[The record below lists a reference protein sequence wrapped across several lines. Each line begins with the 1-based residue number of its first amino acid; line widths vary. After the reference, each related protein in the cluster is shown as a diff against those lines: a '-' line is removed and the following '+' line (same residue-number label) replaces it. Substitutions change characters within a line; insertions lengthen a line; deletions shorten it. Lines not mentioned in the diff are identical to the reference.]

1 MTNDNFEEEIYEY
14 DEEDA
19 ILDDDLDLNSEDNN
33 FGEDLSVYD
42 DIED

>member
-33 FGEDLSVYD
+33 YGEDLSVYD

>member
-14 DEEDA
+14 DKEDA

-33 FGEDLSVYD
+33 YGEDLSVYD